1 VEKEYQKKVQNALL
15 QRKRFTLVE
24 ALEENMDVWS
34 LGRNHYDVSPHNNH
48 YIPVKHTIMP
58 KPDLLDSK
66 SD

>member
-1 VEKEYQKKVQNALL
+1 M
-15 QRKRFTLVE
+15 E

-34 LGRNHYDVSPHNNH
+34 LGRNHYDVSPNNNH
-48 YIPVKHTIMP
+48 YIPVRHTIMP